1 MMTAISTYNYNKD
14 KVNNGNRSKRQA
26 NDRRVERMMLRLA
39 IVGVFFIVLFFGFM
53 LMKGF
58 AGGGEPAAPM
68 AGEKVIVVGA
78 GDTLWKI
85 AGTVREEGDDLR
97 RIVYNL
103 KERNQLS
110 SSMLKVGQTLI
121 VPAD

>member
-1 MMTAISTYNYNKD
+1 MTTISSYNYNKD
-14 KVNNGNRSKRQA
+14 RVNASNRVKRPA
-26 NDRRVERMMLRLA
+26 NERRVERMMLRLA
-39 IVGVFFIVLFFGFM
+39 VVSVFFILLFFGLT
-53 LMKGF
+53 LMKGL
-58 AGGGEPAAPM
+58 ASGGEPAAPM

-85 AGTVREEGDDLR
+85 AGTVRESGDDLR
-97 RIVYNL
+97 RIVYDL
-103 KERNQLS
+103 KERNQLT